1 MDVAKETLS
10 TYCNSLCESSICEL
24 PIVDREI
31 INHFNSLPLDY
42 WDFVSYSKEYTHG
55 IHTYPAMMIPPIPKN
70 LINIVK
76 SYQPQVK
83 NLVDPFLGSGTVLL
97 EGLLAGMNAWGLDL
111 NPLACLIS
119 KAKCTLID
127 PAVLKRANENI
138 LRNIGSCIG
147 NNKLKVE
154 KPNFYNINYWFKEYV
169 IRHLQIVKNQIK
181 EVDDPDIRTLYW
193 VAFSETVRDCSNT
206 RNGEFKLYRISEDR
220 LFSHNPSVL
229 DIFKVNLDR
238 CERGMAE
245 FYDHYR
251 GGGYKEILA
260 QDTRDFDLGEKMDL
274 MITSPPYGDSRT
286 TVAYGQFSRLSLQ
299 WLDLEEHDFVSSEIE
314 KERLD
319 KYLLGGVNEQTE
331 NNLPSESLRKAL
343 GKISKKDQKRALDVL
358 SFYID
363 LDKCM
368 SSITKHMKI
377 NSYQFWVV
385 GNRTVRKTTIPTD
398 KIISELGAQY
408 NLKTIITV
416 PRNISS
422 KRMPKKNSPSNEKGK
437 KSPTM
442 SKENIVVLRKVK

>member
-1 MDVAKETLS
+1 MAIAEKDLAANR
-10 TYCNSLCESSICEL
+10 NSLSEL
-24 PIVDREI
+24 PIVDKEI
-31 INHFNSLPLDY
+31 VNHFNSLPLDY
-42 WDFVSYSKEYTHG
+42 WDFVSYSKKYTHG

-70 LINIVK
+70 LISIVK
-76 SYQPQVK
+76 SHQPQVK
-83 NLVDPFLGSGTVLL
+83 NLMDPFMGSGTVLL
-97 EGLLAGMNAWGLDL
+97 EGLLAGMDVWGLDL

-119 KAKCTLID
+119 KAKCTPIN
-127 PAVLKRANENI
+127 PVVLEQENENI
-138 LRNIGSCIG
+138 LRNIGLDIS
-147 NNKLKVE
+147 NSKLKVE
-154 KPNFYNINYWFKEYV
+154 KPDFYNIDYWFKDYV
-169 IRHLQIVKNQIK
+169 ISHLQMIKNRIK
-181 EVDDPDIRTLYW
+181 EVEDPDIRTLYW

-206 RNGEFKLYRISEDR
+206 RNSEFKLYRMSEDK
-220 LFSHNPSVL
+220 LSQHNPSVL
-229 DIFKVNLDR
+229 DVFKTNLDR

-245 FYDHYR
+245 LYSYYK
-251 GGGYKEILA
+251 GGGHKEILA
-260 QDTRDFDLGEKMDL
+260 QDTRDFDIGKKMDL

-299 WLDLEEHDFVSSEIE
+299 WLDLGEHNFVSSEIE
-314 KERLD
+314 KEKLD
-319 KYLLGGVNEQTE
+319 KYLLGGTSEETKNS
-331 NNLPSESLRKAL
+331 LPSESLRETL
-343 GKISKKDQKRALDVL
+343 GKISNKDEKRALDVL

-408 NLKTIITV
+408 NLKTVITV